1 MMLMTTNHMDK
12 YRVEE
17 IYVEQ
22 NHDNTKTTTEAKPV
36 DITSNSFNYQ
46 KGLYACLLALFVS
59 ISFSAPAILIPQH
72 NIFVHPKYWY
82 EPIITVSL
90 TMPCHWMVAM
100 YFENKAHL
108 KIDEATSPA
117 ACIRGYLSAALS
129 NVIFYVSFHL
139 LWTYGLGFNPPIP
152 FNTNSVHLSCMP
164 FVATVWF
171 NFPKEA
177 RKNKLA
183 RKRIFAFLS
192 YIAWHWFFAFQ
203 YVVLTIIFQKIQ
215 PSFQWILVVILP
227 FQRELNIFCLYKLF
241 QKFSEG
247 DKIVMKSFTSI
258 YINCGHS
265 LFLVIAIGS
274 IATDAT
280 VYMILVGEF
289 LINMHSC
296 NTIIR
301 LHKTKVG
308 LLSDVHE
315 LESQK
320 EIEVQMLVLCE
331 MMETLVPLVY
341 LGTFLIA
348 YYGPNATILGNIRN
362 GYWQYT
368 VVKDV
373 DKLISSVIQMFFID
387 IGSLVIGSVILWKFC
402 RINILLRCCK
412 IMDSYWKIISAYAGM
427 EAAKVKTPMDTFPF
441 F

>member
-1 MMLMTTNHMDK
+1 M
-12 YRVEE
+12 
-17 IYVEQ
+17 
-22 NHDNTKTTTEAKPV
+22 
-36 DITSNSFNYQ
+36 
-46 KGLYACLLALFVS
+46 
-59 ISFSAPAILIPQH
+59 
-72 NIFVHPKYWY
+72 
-82 EPIITVSL
+82 
-90 TMPCHWMVAM
+90 
-100 YFENKAHL
+100 
-108 KIDEATSPA
+108 
-117 ACIRGYLSAALS
+117 
-129 NVIFYVSFHL
+129 
-139 LWTYGLGFNPPIP
+139 
-152 FNTNSVHLSCMP
+152 
-164 FVATVWF
+164 
-171 NFPKEA
+171 
-177 RKNKLA
+177 A

-227 FQRELNIFCLYKLF
+227 FQREFNIFCLYKLF

-296 NTIIR
+296 YIIIK

-308 LLSDVHE
+308 LLSEADE
-315 LESQK
+315 LESK
-320 EIEVQMLVLCE
+320 KDIEVQMLVLCE

-373 DKLISSVIQMFFID
+373 NKLISSVIQMFFID

-402 RINILLRCCK
+402 SINILLRCCK
-412 IMDSYWKIISAYAGM
+412 IMDSYWKIVSVYAGM
-427 EAAKVKTPMDTFPF
+427 EAAKVEII
-441 F
+441 